1 MPAATQGKK
10 IKIKVVKKS
19 ADKPNETPKKA
30 VKTDKRIP
38 LNTTLKRSG
47 SDQNFQK
54 NKTTVI
60 IAVAIIMLIIVI
72 IWFSL
77 LGNIFSREKTSN
89 SGFWGR
95 LMTNMKDNLGGIKN
109 SIEGIKDTFKTNP
122 FDTNTNENELEKN
135 VFPEVK
141 E

>member
-1 MPAATQGKK
+1 MSAAAQEKK

-19 ADKPNETPKKA
+19 ADKPGEAPKKA
-30 VKTDKRIP
+30 AKTAKP
-38 LNTTLKRSG
+38 ALLNKNLERAG
-47 SDQNFQK
+47 QAQNFQK
-54 NKTTVI
+54 NKTTVFI
-60 IAVAIIMLIIVI
+60 GVAIIMLIIVI

-77 LGNIFSREKTSN
+77 LGNILSGEKISN

-95 LMTNMKDNLGGIKN
+95 LMTNMKDNIDGIKN

-122 FDTNTNENELEKN
+122 LDTNTNESELEKN

-141 E
+141 